1 MMPILPFIEDN
12 AENIAGIVA
21 EAAKAGAGYIMPGFG
36 MTMRDRQRTYY
47 YAQLDRLFPGLRE
60 QYETRFGDRYSAAAN
75 DAKKLQLLFGELC
88 DRHGIATCMKHYRL
102 GEPVKQ
108 LPLF

>member
-1 MMPILPFIEDN
+1 
-12 AENIAGIVA
+12 
-21 EAAKAGAGYIMPGFG
+21 
-36 MTMRDRQRTYY
+36 MRDRQRAYY

-60 QYETRFGDRYSAAAN
+60 QYEARFGDRYSAAAN
-75 DAKKLQLLFGELC
+75 DAKKLERLFSELC
-88 DRHGIATCMKHYRL
+88 DRYGIATYMKHYHM